1 MLVRNGLAISFNEQ
15 RHGSRI
21 SDCGCN
27 ISSTASNR
35 VLPNLSANYSES
47 TVHPF
52 SWPNIRALQKHPSS
66 AELWILAAQYEYEQN
81 LNISGARNLLLRSL
95 RLNPEKRE
103 LWLEYAKLECLYI
116 LKIMDRRR
124 ILGLDKFREETTMD
138 DKTDFDKQDQ
148 IPLPTISQ
156 NDLGKTDGQFDPLL
170 TSPLT
175 DITTNP
181 ALNGAIP
188 LAVYSSAI
196 TSRPDDVLLVA
207 GFYDVF
213 VSFYSGLSF
222 IDSALDMVKKHLQE
236 TFPSRGKS
244 LFIQIKD
251 HARGVS
257 AMDKRF
263 PSVIREMM
271 KMASSIAG
279 LPVRE
284 RKACCDG
291 LKTYLED
298 LLQTDGLDES
308 LVKVLQIFQAR
319 VEKWQDI
326 TV

>member
-1 MLVRNGLAISFNEQ
+1 
-15 RHGSRI
+15 
-21 SDCGCN
+21 
-27 ISSTASNR
+27 
-35 VLPNLSANYSES
+35 
-47 TVHPF
+47 
-52 SWPNIRALQKHPSS
+52 
-66 AELWILAAQYEYEQN
+66 
-81 LNISGARNLLLRSL
+81 
-95 RLNPEKRE
+95 
-103 LWLEYAKLECLYI
+103 
-116 LKIMDRRR
+116 MDRRR
-124 ILGLDKFREETTMD
+124 ILGLDNLGEEIIE
-138 DKTDFDKQDQ
+138 DKTDFEKHDQ
-148 IPLPTISQ
+148 ISLPTISQ
-156 NDLGKTDGQFDPLL
+156 NDLVKADVQFDPLL

-196 TSRPDDVLLVA
+196 TSRPDDILLVA

-213 VSFYSGLSF
+213 VSFYYGLSF
-222 IDSALDMVKKHLQE
+222 IDSALEMVRKHLQE

-251 HARGVS
+251 HARGITP
-257 AMDKRF
+257 MDKRF

-271 KMASSIAG
+271 KMASLIEG
-279 LPVRE
+279 LAVRE

-298 LLQTDGLDES
+298 LLKTDGLDES
-308 LVKVLQIFQAR
+308 LVKVIQIFHGR